1 MGTNNPSEEQLALVE
16 ARIIQLADTCV
27 DPGLPIESDS
37 YFDEHGFDLES
48 ASGQVMHAHNPKT
61 RRLSLH
67 AC

>member
-48 ASGQVMHAHNPKT
+48 ASGQV
-61 RRLSLH
+61 
-67 AC
+67 

>member
-1 MGTNNPSEEQLALVE
+1 MGTNNPSGEQLALVE

-48 ASGQVMHAHNPKT
+48 ASGQV
-61 RRLSLH
+61 
-67 AC
+67 